1 MMISQ
6 TGIDILS
13 LPLLPVCPDFLEQL
27 VMSASKLVMFN
38 QEFLMIQQPRRQL
51 VSAWEEGRG
60 RKEGRG
66 GGGRGSLLLNV
77 SQRHAQ

>member
-6 TGIDILS
+6 MGIDILS

-60 RKEGRG
+60 RKEGREG
-66 GGGRGSLLLNV
+66 GGGGEV
-77 SQRHAQ
+77 YH